1 MKFNLDD
8 YDPVESRI
16 AKFYEAHPDGR
27 ILTEMKSDPN
37 NLTTCVFRADLYIG
51 ETLKAQGWAY
61 EKDGEGYVNK
71 TSHVEN
77 CETSAIG
84 RALANA
90 GYQGSKRPSREEM
103 QKVQRMETLET
114 VEQTAEKLKNAGTMA
129 DLQKAWVE
137 AVKTWGQLDE
147 LTEIKDKRKAELGG
161 AQ

>member
-16 AKFYEAHPDGR
+16 ARFYGEHPDGR
-27 ILTEMKSDPN
+27 ILTEMRSDPN
-37 NLTTCVFRADLYIG
+37 NLSTCVFRADLYIG
-51 ETLKAQGWAY
+51 EVLKAQGWAY

-103 QKVQRMETLET
+103 EKVQRMDMGT
-114 VEQTAEKLKNAGTMA
+114 VEQAAEGLENATTIA

-147 LTEIKDKRKAELGG
+147 LMAIKDRRKEELS
-161 AQ
+161 